1 MKILSKI
8 KMLPIN
14 ELLRNNNIRLPSLF
28 KETNPGD
35 DNNSLENDDW
45 LGDR

>member
-1 MKILSKI
+1 
-8 KMLPIN
+8 MLHIN
-14 ELLRNNNIRLPSLF
+14 ELLKNSNIKLPFYF
-28 KETNPGD
+28 KETNLD